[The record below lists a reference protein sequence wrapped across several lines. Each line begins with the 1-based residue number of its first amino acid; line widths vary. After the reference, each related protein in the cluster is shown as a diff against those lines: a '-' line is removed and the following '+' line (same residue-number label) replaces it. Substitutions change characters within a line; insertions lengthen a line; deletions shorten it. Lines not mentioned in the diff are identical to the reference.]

1 MTKHS
6 YLFGCVG
13 SDNSDPLG
21 FQLHEREADRH
32 GLRYLCRRVHGGRR
46 ITHGKDLS
54 ALLRTCQGFG
64 YSGLSI
70 AAPYRQLAAEQVD
83 DMSEAAARRRS
94 LDLVLFTEDGRTVGH
109 STDVDSCAAAFARG
123 LPDRPLGRV
132 LQLGADGV
140 GNALAHGLHDQGAE
154 HLSVVDPDLHR
165 AEALVAR
172 LNAYAGGDW
181 AKAFPADGLRR
192 LLGQANGLVNALC
205 PTASG
210 RHLAAALAEVLH
222 PDLWIFDF
230 CYRPIGTALLREGS
244 VRGCRVVHGGGVLV
258 NETAHAFRLVTGL
271 SPHTARMFA
280 DFADLTAG
288 PQAHT

>member
-1 MTKHS
+1 MTQHS

-13 SDNSDPLG
+13 SGNSGLLG

-46 ITHGKDLS
+46 ITHEKDLS
-54 ALLRTCQGFG
+54 ALLRMCRGFG

-83 DMSEAAARRRS
+83 DMSEAAARRGF
-94 LDLVLFTEDGRTVGH
+94 LDLVLFAEDGRMAGH

-140 GNALAHGLHDQGAE
+140 GNALAHALRDQGAE
-154 HLSVVDPDLHR
+154 HLSVVDPDLDR
-165 AEALVAR
+165 AETLVAR
-172 LNAYAGGDW
+172 LNAYAGGEW
-181 AKAFPADGLRR
+181 AEPFPVDALRH
-192 LLGQANGLVNALC
+192 LLGQANGLVNAYC
-205 PTASG
+205 PTAHG
-210 RHLAAALAEVLH
+210 PDLTAALVEVLR

-230 CYRPIGTALLREGS
+230 CYRPIRTALLREGS
-244 VRGCRVVHGGGVLV
+244 ARGCRVVHGGGVLV
-258 NETAHAFRLVTGL
+258 NEAARAFQLVTGL